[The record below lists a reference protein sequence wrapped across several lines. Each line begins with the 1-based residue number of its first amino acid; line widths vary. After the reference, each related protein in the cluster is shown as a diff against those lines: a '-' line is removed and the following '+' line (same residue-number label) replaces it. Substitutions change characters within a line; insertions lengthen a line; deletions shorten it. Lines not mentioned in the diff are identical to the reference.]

1 MITITPRML
10 NFVYGNMQ
18 MNSKAF
24 LLKKRLSFP
33 PNYIQRRGTVSSDY
47 DHAAQV
53 ELHAQEYANE
63 SKGSFSL
70 KKIFPAE
77 YHPVEYHLP
86 SPPARSRG

>member
-10 NFVYGNMQ
+10 NFVCGNMQ
-18 MNSKAF
+18 MNLKAF

-63 SKGSFSL
+63 SKGS
-70 KKIFPAE
+70 
-77 YHPVEYHLP
+77 
-86 SPPARSRG
+86 